1 MGKKRKSKA
10 QHVDETEEEVTVGRV
25 TRSMGGEAEGEKKRR
40 HEVSCDKKLM
50 KVIIH
55 HDLFGF
61 YVSMMLP
68 T

>member
-10 QHVDETEEEVTVGRV
+10 QHVDEAEEDVPMGRV
-25 TRSMGGEAEGEKKRR
+25 TRSMGGEVKGDKKRR

-50 KVIIH
+50 KVMIH
-55 HDLFGF
+55 YGLFDF
-61 YVSMMLP
+61 YVSIMFP